1 MRALRRFTVRAT
13 LPPQLEPLA
22 ELVQNLRWSWHAE
35 TRELFEA
42 IDPELWRACKGDPV
56 TLLGEVSGERLAALS
71 KDKRFLRT
79 LSDLVDDLNDYLT
92 APQWYQSRSRG
103 RGDGPASIAYFSPEF
118 GITEVLPQYSGGLG
132 ILAGDHL
139 KAASDLGAP
148 IIGVGL
154 LYRAGYF
161 SQSLSREGWQQERYP
176 SLDPQGLPLTPLRDS
191 DGNPAR
197 VSLELPEDRTL
208 HAQIWLASVGR
219 VPLLLLDSDVEE
231 NDAAA
236 RGVTDRLYGGG
247 PEHRLLQELLLGIG
261 GVRALRLFCS
271 ITGHPEPEVFHTN
284 EGHAGFL
291 GIERISELSDGPAKL
306 SFDEALQAIRAGT
319 VFTTHT
325 PVPAGIDRF
334 PRSLI
339 EAQFET

>member
-1 MRALRRFTVRAT
+1 M
-13 LPPQLEPLA
+13 
-22 ELVQNLRWSWHAE
+22 NLRWSWHPE
-35 TRELFEA
+35 TRDLFETL
-42 IDPELWRACKGDPV
+42 DPELWQTCGGDPV
-56 TLLGEVSGERLAALS
+56 KVLGEVSAERLATLA
-71 KDKRFLRT
+71 KDRRFLRR
-79 LSDLVDDLNDYLT
+79 LQDVVDDLQDYMTAEHWYQTLGET
-92 APQWYQSRSRG
+92 APR
-103 RGDGPASIAYFSPEF
+103 AVAYFSAEF

-197 VSLELPEDRTL
+197 VTLHLPEDRTL

-231 NDAAA
+231 KD
-236 RGVTDRLYGGG
+236 D
-247 PEHRLLQELLLGIG
+247 
-261 GVRALRLFCS
+261 
-271 ITGHPEPEVFHTN
+271 
-284 EGHAGFL
+284 
-291 GIERISELSDGPAKL
+291 
-306 SFDEALQAIRAGT
+306 
-319 VFTTHT
+319 
-325 PVPAGIDRF
+325 
-334 PRSLI
+334 
-339 EAQFET
+339 